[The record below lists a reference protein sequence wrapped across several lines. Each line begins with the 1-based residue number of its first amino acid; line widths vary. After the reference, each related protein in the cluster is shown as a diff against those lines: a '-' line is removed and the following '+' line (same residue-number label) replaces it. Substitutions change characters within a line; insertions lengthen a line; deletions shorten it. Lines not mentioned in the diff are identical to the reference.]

1 MPPFVR
7 LGIVAALAAGALWG
21 VLSIHWYPAEEV
33 LTMWVYG
40 SPQEAELYR
49 HVAAEYRQQHPNVRL
64 RLEVVPGR
72 SVVQKLLTGMDAGH
86 APDICVLHWRQM
98 PQVAS
103 TGQLLPLDDL
113 VRRDQINTGDYYPVG
128 LQAYTYH
135 GTLYGIPVK
144 GSTITCFYN
153 KNLFDRYGIS
163 YPTDDWTLDDLLV
176 KAKALTI
183 DEDQDGLPDVYGCTP
198 YDIAS
203 YVWSMDG
210 DFLRQENGRYVSNLD
225 DPRVAQAVQF
235 YVDLYFKHKVSP
247 PRPGVR
253 SDNAMSTFTF
263 EAGRIAIGIMGP
275 WMLPTFQLLDRFEWD
290 AALFPQGP
298 AGRQTRYASV
308 GFTIWKG
315 TREPEVAWDVLKHM
329 VSAEATT
336 KMAKLGSDLPP
347 QRSVAR
353 NTYPRAATP
362 YEEEVFVRSMDFN
375 VRLFPQ
381 ELWWEDLYRR
391 MLDEL
396 DAALTGRESVA
407 EALAEAHQVTNAY
420 LQRIYAEE
428 TP

>member
-1 MPPFVR
+1 M
-7 LGIVAALAAGALWG
+7 G
-21 VLSIHWYPAEEV
+21 
-33 LTMWVYG
+33 
-40 SPQEAELYR
+40 
-49 HVAAEYRQQHPNVRL
+49 
-64 RLEVVPGR
+64 
-72 SVVQKLLTGMDAGH
+72 
-86 APDICVLHWRQM
+86 
-98 PQVAS
+98 
-103 TGQLLPLDDL
+103 
-113 VRRDQINTGDYYPVG
+113 
-128 LQAYTYH
+128 
-135 GTLYGIPVK
+135 
-144 GSTITCFYN
+144 
-153 KNLFDRYGIS
+153 
-163 YPTDDWTLDDLLV
+163 
-176 KAKALTI
+176 
-183 DEDQDGLPDVYGCTP
+183 
-198 YDIAS
+198 
-203 YVWSMDG
+203 G
-210 DFLRQENGRYVSNLD
+210 DFLRWENGRYVSNLD

-235 YVDLYFKHKVSP
+235 YVDLYFKYKVSP

-290 AALFPQGP
+290 TALFPKGP

-353 NTYPRAATP
+353 STYPRASTP
-362 YEEEVFVRSMDFN
+362 YEEEVFVRSMDYK

-420 LQRIYAEE
+420 LQSIYAEE
-428 TP
+428 IPR